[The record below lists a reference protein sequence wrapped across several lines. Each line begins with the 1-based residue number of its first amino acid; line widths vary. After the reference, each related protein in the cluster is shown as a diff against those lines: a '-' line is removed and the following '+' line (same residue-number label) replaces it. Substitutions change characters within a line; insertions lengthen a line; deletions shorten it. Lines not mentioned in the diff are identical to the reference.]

1 MRTIIKLVT
10 ITLIGISFYSCDNI
24 KKSDLQDDKIS
35 IIDHFSNDTISKKA
49 LFIFA
54 HGDDETACAG
64 TILKLKENNYNVGV
78 IILTNQGKEIRHQE
92 FLHSMKLLDVD
103 YYKHLSLKI
112 TNYNSWN
119 EIIENKNEHWK
130 GDTVRIKNKLIEIIS
145 DYNPSIV
152 FYTGIAG
159 ALTDDLNIGDIVISV
174 DSVQWDVD
182 ITAFGFKVG
191 ELPSAHVLSVENK
204 TVNNVRFYK
213 ANPEILEKALKWN
226 PDGFEI
232 KKGRIITG
240 DSFFTTTM
248 HNAKADLVKAL
259 DGYAVDMEG
268 ASVGAACGIYNVPFF
283 LARVISDTDKGK
295 KPKRFKQFMKDSSNK
310 MAELIES
317 IINDLP

>member
-1 MRTIIKLVT
+1 MRTIIKLVA

-35 IIDHFSNDTISKKA
+35 IIDHFSNDTISKRA

-119 EIIENKNEHWK
+119 EIIEDKKEHWK

-152 FYTGIAG
+152 FT
-159 ALTDDLNIGDIVISV
+159 
-174 DSVQWDVD
+174 WDN
-182 ITAFGFKVG
+182 KVG
-191 ELPSAHVLSVENK
+191 LYGHPDHILLSQLVNSVFDNQEKIFDNTINIENLYMITLSK
-204 TVNNVRFYK
+204 GLENHILKKMKFYDDF
-213 ANPEILEKALKWN
+213 LKRYNEEGIPN
-226 PDGFEI
+226 PDVAVKISNYAVI
-232 KKGRIITG
+232 KK
-240 DSFFTTTM
+240 DVLLSYKSEYKSALSKFFPKFKETD
-248 HNAKADLVKAL
+248 AKEYFELYDREYYIVK
-259 DGYAVDMEG
+259 
-268 ASVGAACGIYNVPFF
+268 N
-283 LARVISDTDKGK
+283 RK
-295 KPKRFKQFMKDSSNK
+295 
-310 MAELIES
+310 
-317 IINDLP
+317 